1 MWLLGCGVVVKKI
14 EASEVNNSLAERVGK
29 LLQDSSVPL
38 SEGAENCR
46 KIILSQQDIM
56 VINHLFRIIKFQNF
70 KPPTFVLII
79 SRSLLSQLKVKSRNM
94 WTKCAVNLN
103 LT

>member
-14 EASEVNNSLAERVGK
+14 EASEVNDSLAERVGK
-29 LLQDSSVPL
+29 LLQDSRVPL

-56 VINHLFRIIKFQNF
+56 VINPINNLFQNYKIPRF
-70 KPPTFVLII
+70 
-79 SRSLLSQLKVKSRNM
+79 
-94 WTKCAVNLN
+94 
-103 LT
+103 